1 MEGRHPR
8 RQADPLAHSQMAGS
22 GGRATTIRMT
32 LGSAVAII
40 ATALLVSTLMLVMAS
55 VGGVGVASAQA
66 SSCKWAHK
74 APRHV
79 SPKHARRAVLC
90 QINRKR
96 RSHGLKAVHPRKS
109 LRKAG
114 KRHSRYMQR
123 HNCFAHQCAGE
134 KDLVGR
140 IHSTSY
146 LPCNC
151 YWQVGETLAWGAKRR
166 GTPQA
171 IVKAW
176 MNSAPHR
183 HVLLDGRLRNVGVG
197 LIWGSPSNRRA
208 KAATYTADF
217 GYKG

>member
-8 RQADPLAHSQMAGS
+8 RQADPLTRSQMAGC
-22 GGRATTIRMT
+22 GGRATTFRMT

-40 ATALLVSTLMLVMAS
+40 TAALLVSTLILVTAS
-55 VGGVGVASAQA
+55 VSGVGVASAQA
-66 SSCKWAHK
+66 AKCKWAHK

-79 SPKHARRAVLC
+79 TPKHARRAVLC

-96 RSHGLKAVHPRKS
+96 RSHGLKPVRPRKS

-123 HNCFAHQCAGE
+123 HNCFAHQCPGE

-151 YWQVGETLAWGAKRR
+151 SWRVGETLAWGTKRR
-166 GTPQA
+166 GTPRA

-176 MNSAPHR
+176 MHSPPHR

-197 LIWGSPSNRRA
+197 LVWGSPSNRRA

-217 GYKG
+217 GYKR